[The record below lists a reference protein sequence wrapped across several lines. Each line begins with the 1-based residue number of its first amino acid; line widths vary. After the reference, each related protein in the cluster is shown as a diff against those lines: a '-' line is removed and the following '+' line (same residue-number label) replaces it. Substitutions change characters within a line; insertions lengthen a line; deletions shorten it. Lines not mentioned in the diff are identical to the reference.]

1 MGMAI
6 EVIGVYTY
14 TVDLTDED
22 VEKVKE
28 KLIEKDI
35 DPFCCSY
42 EDVSHAVFDLYSDGE
57 ISLYDKEKCVES
69 DFMTEDIHW
78 SEFEE
83 REPCEI
89 FSDTE

>member
-1 MGMAI
+1 MGMAV

-22 VEKVKE
+22 VEKVKN
-28 KLIEKDI
+28 KLIEDGI

-42 EDVSHAVFDLYSDGE
+42 EDVSHAVFDLYSDGQ